1 MGEWMRVVYFPL
13 IFVLFL
19 PIVSTAVYKLVHDE
33 IESIGGGNFSRHE
46 IITNTSFRVI
56 AIPMK
61 GDIDL
66 YLSYSNK
73 NVSFDLANHNAS
85 SSTCGMDYLDVPSAS
100 SFHPRPTF
108 LGIYG
113 HPFHEV
119 SKYRLIVVKRMVE
132 EHEKEGLE
140 YDWED
145 SPIELI
151 EMIDEGRSERSGSF
165 LSDFFSDHLWN
176 ILEIMFTILL
186 EF

>member
-1 MGEWMRVVYFPL
+1 
-13 IFVLFL
+13 
-19 PIVSTAVYKLVHDE
+19 
-33 IESIGGGNFSRHE
+33 
-46 IITNTSFRVI
+46 
-56 AIPMK
+56 
-61 GDIDL
+61 
-66 YLSYSNK
+66 
-73 NVSFDLANHNAS
+73 
-85 SSTCGMDYLDVPSAS
+85 
-100 SFHPRPTF
+100 
-108 LGIYG
+108 
-113 HPFHEV
+113 
-119 SKYRLIVVKRMVE
+119 MVE